1 MRTVWLIP
9 VAYVAGIEGFGW
21 FVPYLLFVCAI
32 ATLRRMQRQSRP
44 AAGTERLPSEPAKRV
59 RNLLLEFES
68 ASA

>member
-32 ATLRRMQRQSRP
+32 ATLRRIVSRRTRSSAGIHSLDRFDCLELEP
-44 AAGTERLPSEPAKRV
+44 AAA
-59 RNLLLEFES
+59 
-68 ASA
+68 